1 MSLQERLAEDIKK
14 AMKSKDSDRLRV
26 LRSLKSKLMEK
37 EISERSGGEG
47 SVSDEQAVEV
57 ILKAAKQRRE
67 SIQMYE
73 EGGRDDLAR
82 SEKEELL
89 IIESYLPDM
98 MSEEEIREKVIEKI
112 DQLGASTMADM
123 GKVMGV
129 LMGELKGKA
138 EGSLISRVVKEELS
152 R

>member
-1 MSLQERLAEDIKK
+1 MSLQERLADDIKQ

-47 SVSDEQAVEV
+47 SLRDEQSVEV

-73 EGGRDDLAR
+73 EGGRDDLAE
-82 SEKEELL
+82 SEKEELV

-98 MSEEEIREKVIEKI
+98 MSEDEIRDVVQEKI
-112 DQLGASTMADM
+112 EQLGASTMADM